1 MNIYTYVA
9 NSNPSMAK
17 AICHKYGYKI
27 SGVQSKDDL
36 GVCLEQLVAK
46 EGESA
51 LVDIVNNHPDRDLIV
66 EITDKQKPVV
76 QENSL
81 GFYGNVS
88 YQMREQKR
96 QYADF
101 MNFMGDEM
109 KTKETQSVNNTN
121 MVAQTNTF
129 LLASAFLLGVAII
142 SRKI

>member
-46 EGESA
+46 EGEIA
-51 LVDIVNNHPDRDLIV
+51 LVDIVNNHPDKDLII

-76 QENSL
+76 KESSI
-81 GFYGNVS
+81 GFYGQEQ

-101 MNFMGDEM
+101 MNFMGEEN
-109 KTKETQSVNNTN
+109 KVKETQSVSNNI
-121 MVAQTNTF
+121 MAQTNTF

-142 SRKI
+142 SRKM

>member
-46 EGESA
+46 EGEVA
-51 LVDIVNNHPDRDLIV
+51 LVDIVNNHPDKDLII

-76 QENSL
+76 KESSL
-81 GFYGNVS
+81 GFYGS
-88 YQMREQKR
+88 EQYQLREQKR

-101 MNFMGDEM
+101 MNFMGEEN
-109 KTKETQSVNNTN
+109 KVKETQSVSNNI
-121 MVAQTNTF
+121 MAQTNTF

-142 SRKI
+142 SRKM

>member
-1 MNIYTYVA
+1 
-9 NSNPSMAK
+9 MAK

-46 EGESA
+46 EGEIA
-51 LVDIVNNHPDRDLIV
+51 LVDIVNNHPDKDLII
-66 EITDKQKPVV
+66 EITEKQKPSVI
-76 QENSL
+76 ENSI
-81 GFYGNVS
+81 GFYGNEA

-101 MNFMGDEM
+101 MNFMGEEN
-109 KTKETQSVNNTN
+109 KTKEIQSSNNN
-121 MVAQTNTF
+121 MMAQTNTF

-142 SRKI
+142 SRKM

>member
-36 GVCLEQLVAK
+36 GLCLEQLVAK
-46 EGESA
+46 EGETA
-51 LVDIVNNHPDRDLIV
+51 LIDIVNNHPDKDLIV
-66 EITDKQKPVV
+66 EITEKNKPVV
-76 QENSL
+76 QENTMQLVGSSNYQSL
-81 GFYGNVS
+81 
-88 YQMREQKR
+88 QQQR

-101 MNFMGDEM
+101 MNFMGEDI
-109 KTKETQSVNNTN
+109 KTKESHSVTNNIA
-121 MVAQTNTF
+121 AQTNTF

-142 SRKI
+142 SRKL

>member
-27 SGVQSKDDL
+27 SGVQNKDDL

-46 EGESA
+46 EGEIA
-51 LVDIVNNHPDRDLIV
+51 LIDIVNNHPDKDLIL

-76 QENSL
+76 KETSLSFNGDEKYRIQEH
-81 GFYGNVS
+81 
-88 YQMREQKR
+88 KR

-101 MNFMGDEM
+101 MNFMGDEI
-109 KTKETQSVNNTN
+109 KIKETQNVSNNI
-121 MVAQTNTF
+121 MAQTNTF

>member
-46 EGESA
+46 EGEVA
-51 LVDIVNNHPDRDLIV
+51 LVDIVNNHPDKDLII

-76 QENSL
+76 KESSI
-81 GFYGNVS
+81 GFYGQEQ

-101 MNFMGDEM
+101 MNFMGEEN
-109 KTKETQSVNNTN
+109 KVKETQSVSNNI
-121 MVAQTNTF
+121 MAQTNTF

-142 SRKI
+142 SRKM

>member
-46 EGESA
+46 EGEIA
-51 LVDIVNNHPDRDLIV
+51 LVDIVNNHPDKDLII
-66 EITDKQKPVV
+66 EITERNKPTP

-81 GFYGNVS
+81 SYSGNQN
-88 YQMREQKR
+88 YQIRENNR

-101 MNFMGDEM
+101 MNFMGEEI
-109 KTKETQSVNNTN
+109 KSKETHSVSNTI
-121 MVAQTNTF
+121 ASQTNTF

-142 SRKI
+142 SRKM

>member
-46 EGESA
+46 EGEIA
-51 LVDIVNNHPDRDLIV
+51 LVDIVNNHPDKDLII

-76 QENSL
+76 KESSL
-81 GFYGNVS
+81 GFYGQEQ

-101 MNFMGDEM
+101 MNFMGEEN
-109 KTKETQSVNNTN
+109 KVKETQSVSNNI
-121 MVAQTNTF
+121 MAQTNTF

-142 SRKI
+142 SRKM

>member
-17 AICHKYGYKI
+17 AICLQYGYKI
-27 SGVQSKDDL
+27 SGVQNKDDL
-36 GVCLEQLVAK
+36 GVCLEQLVEK

-81 GFYGNVS
+81 GFYGNES

>member
-46 EGESA
+46 EGEIA
-51 LVDIVNNHPDRDLIV
+51 LVDIVNNHPDKDLII

-76 QENSL
+76 KENSV
-81 GFYGNVS
+81 GFYGNEQ
-88 YQMREQKR
+88 YQMREHQR

-109 KTKETQSVNNTN
+109 KSKETHNATNN
-121 MVAQTNTF
+121 MMAQTNTF

-142 SRKI
+142 SRKM

>member
-27 SGVQSKDDL
+27 SGVQNKDDL

-46 EGESA
+46 EGEIA
-51 LVDIVNNHPDRDLIV
+51 LVDIVNNHPDKDLIL

-76 QENSL
+76 KENSL
-81 GFYGNVS
+81 GFYGNEQ
-88 YQMREQKR
+88 YQMREHQR

-109 KTKETQSVNNTN
+109 KSKETHSATNN
-121 MVAQTNTF
+121 MMAQTNTF

-142 SRKI
+142 SRKM